1 MPTRRQT
8 LWGLGGAAV
17 ATVGGL
23 SLLSNLRSHAGP
35 SASAVQSSFKLPEIL
50 KGTRKGAETVYD
62 LQLQTGTSNFLEG
75 LKTET
80 IGINQPYLGPL
91 LEMQSGERVKL
102 NVHNTLDETATLH
115 WHGFHLPAR
124 FDGNPHQAIAPG
136 ETWSAQFVV
145 RQRGGLYWYHS
156 HAHKRSGP
164 QVYRGLAGPIYV
176 REEESDALDLPSEY
190 GVTDLPLIVQ
200 DRAFQRDGQLI
211 YGTSMHTLMMGML
224 GDTLL
229 VNGAIDPVF
238 EYTTDLL
245 RLRLLNGSNA
255 RIYRFS
261 FNDGRSMRQIA
272 SDGGLLAAP
281 VPLTDIILSPGE
293 RAEILV
299 DLSNGQPAQLV
310 AHPVQN
316 SMMGGRMM
324 RSRMGNRQM
333 RGSGPEFPVLSLLP
347 APTRRSAEPVPGK
360 LLQLPRPN
368 PAAAVRTRRFVMNMP
383 MGMIVPGSIE
393 ERDFTISWQMWCVAL
408 EVPTSRIAV
417 GWLAKRHNAR
427 LSGAEMVRDAL
438 DNAVFAGSIASLE
451 NHQNPMTMRDR
462 TALDLDQ
469 FYLKRA
475 QSAFV
480 ILLGKTRVSVI
491 IFWHSRE
498 PFHHWPAK
506 LVLWPGGP
514 VRMNIDSLALAA
526 LRPGVYRAEAG
537 THCESR
543 GEKTAHL

>member
-35 SASAVQSSFKLPEIL
+35 SASSVQSSFKLPEIL

-75 LKTET
+75 LQTET
-80 IGINQPYLGPL
+80 IGINQPYLGSL
-91 LEMQSGERVKL
+91 LEMQSGESVKL
-102 NVHNTLDETATLH
+102 NVHNALDETATLH

-176 REEESDALDLPSEY
+176 RDEESDALDLPSEY

-229 VNGAIDPVF
+229 VNGVIDPVF

-324 RSRMGNRQM
+324 RGRMGNRQM
-333 RGSGPEFPVLSLLP
+333 RGSGPELPVLSLLP

-368 PAAAVRTRRFVMNMP
+368 PATAVRTRRFVMNMP
-383 MGMIVPGSIE
+383 MGMMGGG
-393 ERDFTISWQMWCVAL
+393 FTI
-408 EVPTSRIAV
+408 
-417 GWLAKRHNAR
+417 N
-427 LSGAEMVRDAL
+427 
-438 DNAVFAGSIASLE
+438 
-451 NHQNPMTMRDR
+451 
-462 TALDLDQ
+462 
-469 FYLKRA
+469 
-475 QSAFV
+475 
-480 ILLGKTRVSVI
+480 GKTMDMTRIDERVKLDTSEI
-491 IFWHSRE
+491 WHIENTSTMAH
-498 PFHHWPAK
+498 PFHIHDVQFRILDRNGRPPSAAESGLK
-506 LVLWPGGP
+506 DTVLVAPGET
-514 VRMNIDSLALAA
+514 VRLLLAFSDYSDPNTPYMYHCHILEHEDA
-526 LRPGVYRAEAG
+526 GMMGQFTVEA
-537 THCESR
+537 
-543 GEKTAHL
+543 